1 MSKQSS
7 RGAAWNKTRL
17 FVLDRDGWVC
27 AYCNRD
33 ADTVDHVLAKNN
45 GGTDDVSNLV
55 AACRECN
62 GRLQD
67 RSLVRTT
74 WVNRRWLDGV

>member
-1 MSKQSS
+1 MSKHSS
-7 RGAAWNKTRL
+7 RGPEWEKTRR

-27 AYCNRD
+27 AYCSRD
-33 ADTVDHVLAKNN
+33 ADTVDHVVPKAK
-45 GGTDDVSNLV
+45 GGTDDVSNLL

-67 RSLVRTT
+67 RTMVRTT
-74 WVNRRWLDGV
+74 WVNRRWLDRV